1 MGNLGDKMGLKV
13 KFGGALRAVMLGLLV
28 LLASCQSSTYEN
40 RSTKDENVVTATG
53 KAAEVA
59 AGANTSHNCPSCS
72 ADEASGETRSPQ
84 QAPPSKAEESVER
97 ITDSAIDTF
106 SNNVEQVVNEQ
117 INDLF
122 KK

>member
-1 MGNLGDKMGLKV
+1 MGLIAS
-13 KFGGALRAVMLGLLV
+13 FGDASRPFMLGLLV
-28 LLASCQSSTYEN
+28 LLAGCQTSTYEN

-72 ADEASGETRSPQ
+72 TDEASGETRNPQ

-122 KK
+122 NK